1 VDAIVA
7 VGSFN
12 LNQDKNL
19 LSHNSVT
26 EGVFRHDQ
34 MLHKLLIL
42 NGVHDE
48 ILTKIIAVKA
58 RDQLTTLRHC

>member
-1 VDAIVA
+1 
-7 VGSFN
+7 